1 MRKKPREGSPCQM
14 GNATR
19 KGIGTQQA
27 SHEEFEYESSFQC
40 KISNLIEI
48 CVNRR
53 PFIGQRYLRILCVK
67 DLYFEVTRCE
77 SALFENTL
85 CDKTLCE
92 LAAIQPLKFNG
103 ALCGEL
109 LFEHVSPHRF
119 YRGIRYQ
126 QKNAADKQREH
137 IHRHSFKSPIRQ
149 RKQRYYDPT
158 FPRRARVDSASG
170 LFHFAASSKSAPT
183 CCHEKR

>member
-1 MRKKPREGSPCQM
+1 M

-40 KISNLIEI
+40 KNIQFDRNLCEPAALH
-48 CVNRR
+48 R
-53 PFIGQRYLRILCVK
+53 PAVFEDSLCERS
-67 DLYFEVTRCE
+67 LFEVTRCE

-126 QKNAADKQREH
+126 QKNAADKQRKH
-137 IHRHSFKSPIRQ
+137 IHRHSFK
-149 RKQRYYDPT
+149 
-158 FPRRARVDSASG
+158 
-170 LFHFAASSKSAPT
+170 APSDKENKDIMT
-183 CCHEKR
+183 LPSRGEPG